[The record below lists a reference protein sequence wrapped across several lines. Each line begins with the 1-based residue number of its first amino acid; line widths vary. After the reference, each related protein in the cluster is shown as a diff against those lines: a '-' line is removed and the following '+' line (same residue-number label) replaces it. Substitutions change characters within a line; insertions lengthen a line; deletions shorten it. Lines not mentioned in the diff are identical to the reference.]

1 MPVRERQMPYD
12 FTCML
17 NIMNKLNNK
26 QNTDR
31 LRQRA
36 SGQPLVGGWEVKV
49 VDGSSKKEGLMDM
62 VDNVETAGGMQVG
75 GGGERGTLLHCW
87 WVSRL
92 VQPLWKAVWRYL
104 KKLRMD
110 WPFDSVIPLLGIL
123 EETQNTNSQEH

>member
-12 FTCML
+12 FSCML

-62 VDNVETAGGMQVG
+62 VDNVETAGRMQVG
-75 GGGERGTLLHCW
+75 GGGEG
-87 WVSRL
+87 
-92 VQPLWKAVWRYL
+92 YGGINGNG
-104 KKLRMD
+104 KKYNKQITVVLQSSM
-110 WPFDSVIPLLGIL
+110 
-123 EETQNTNSQEH
+123 